1 MCMQQGCRNG
11 TNKGLYLDF
20 SQLVLEQVRAGGS
33 HKHGREKLGVWF
45 HLEQR
50 KEQQVNNR
58 AQTGSTHQKLEKRQE
73 SMTCGK
79 QLNDAS

>member
-1 MCMQQGCRNG
+1 MCVCRILNSRG
-11 TNKGLYLDF
+11 TIRGLYLYF
-20 SQLVLEQVRAGGS
+20 SQLELEEVRAGGS

-50 KEQQVNNR
+50 KEQQVNDR
-58 AQTGSTHQKLEKRQE
+58 FKQDVHQKLEKQQE

-79 QLNDAS
+79 AA